1 MTNRTIH
8 VIGQGYS
15 PTPVSVVATLDGNVA
30 YSGTIPTVNENISVT
45 KGSTEEITAL
55 QQALVTNKT
64 SLFSFE
70 TDLIYNG
77 IKTVNIEV
85 SGGPV
90 WFGIVIANYVEDPH
104 VNPSLTPE
112 QTAIVENPA
121 STRAELEQI
130 RFDIASPP
138 FTSGEIAA
146 IQESAYPYPADIQ
159 LLIRQHNA
167 EIRYNSSGPDVFM
180 RLPDFV
186 GSADDTWT
194 SVSINGVDQPINPDA
209 YDPPLNGTWWW
220 TLYPGDVFTG
230 ALRIVAGVPTP

>member
-45 KGSTEEITAL
+45 QGSTEEITAL
-55 QQALVTNKT
+55 QQALVANKT

-70 TDLIYNG
+70 TDLVYNG

-112 QTAIVENPA
+112 QATIVENPD
-121 STRAELEQI
+121 STREELEQI

-138 FTSGEIAA
+138 FTS
-146 IQESAYPYPADIQ
+146 
-159 LLIRQHNA
+159 
-167 EIRYNSSGPDVFM
+167 
-180 RLPDFV
+180 
-186 GSADDTWT
+186 
-194 SVSINGVDQPINPDA
+194 
-209 YDPPLNGTWWW
+209 
-220 TLYPGDVFTG
+220 
-230 ALRIVAGVPTP
+230 